1 MLRLAIITTH
11 PIQYNA
17 PLFAFLALSK
27 SFQLTLFYTW
37 GDNSL
42 SIYDPGFANYRSWDI
57 DLLNGYDHA
66 FIENV
71 SKDPG
76 SHHFRGIIN
85 PDLIQQVETIKPDA
99 IIVYGWKFHSH
110 LKLMRYFK
118 GKIPIL
124 FRGDSTLLDSHLQWA
139 ISNTLKFTFLKWVYR
154 HVDFALSPGLSSD
167 AYFAAC
173 GLRKDQIVR
182 APHSIDNKRFSEAI
196 TTSDGQDIENKA
208 REWRKKIGI
217 PNEAIVIL
225 FAGKFES
232 KKDPLV
238 LIQAFKQINK
248 LYSNTHLL
256 LVGSGEL
263 NRSIEGAIANSSNS
277 QESLAS
283 ATISLLP
290 FQNQSVMPIVY
301 RLCDIFVLPSKGPG
315 ETWGLSVNEA
325 MACGKPVIVSDKCG
339 CAREL
344 VKKDVNG
351 YIFKSGDMSDLVDK
365 MQMMLDKD
373 KLQNMGTH
381 SQDIISEFNYQLFSN
396 ALNECFN
403 RIKLEK

>member
-1 MLRLAIITTH
+1 ME
-11 PIQYNA
+11 QSG
-17 PLFAFLALSK
+17 LFELK
-27 SFQLTLFYTW
+27 VFYTW
-37 GDNSL
+37 EKSNSTV
-42 SIYDPGFANYRSWDI
+42 YDRGFDVSRKWDI
-57 DLLNGYDHA
+57 DLLIDYDYT
-66 FIENV
+66 FLKNT
-71 SKDPG
+71 SPNPG
-76 SHHFRGIIN
+76 SDHYCGIIN
-85 PDLIQQVETIKPDA
+85 PSLINEVKEFNPDA

-110 LKLMRYFK
+110 LRLMRYFK

-154 HVDFALSPGLSSD
+154 HVDFALSPGMSSD

-182 APHSIDNKRFSEAI
+182 APHSVDNNRFVGSNNE
-196 TTSDGQDIENKA
+196 TDSQDINLKA
-208 REWRKKIGI
+208 QEWRNTIGI
-217 PNEAIVIL
+217 AEDAVVFL
-225 FAGKFES
+225 FAGKFEV
-232 KKDPLV
+232 KKDPLL
-238 LIQAFKQINK
+238 LIRAFIKINK
-248 LYSNTHLL
+248 IYSKTHLL

-263 NRSIEGAIANSSNS
+263 SNSIKSEIANTSKSASNQTPNS
-277 QESLAS
+277 I
-283 ATISLLP
+283 TIIP

-381 SQDIISEFNYQLFSN
+381 SQDIISEFNYQSFSD